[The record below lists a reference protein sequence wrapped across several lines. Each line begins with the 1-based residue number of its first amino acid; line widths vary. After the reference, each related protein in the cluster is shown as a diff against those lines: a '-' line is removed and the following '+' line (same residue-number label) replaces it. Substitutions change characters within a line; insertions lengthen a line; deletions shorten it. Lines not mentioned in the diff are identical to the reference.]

1 MGAAVSAMC
10 GYRAKAKRGTTFRGM
25 LQHGG
30 RILGA
35 GVHGCTFEPAPR
47 CAGGDVFRTVDG
59 KPAVGK
65 ITDDDPHEELEVG
78 RAIMA
83 LPLARQYFALPSVGC
98 RPADRYEDPDSR
110 RCGVITEAGLTTRL
124 SMLIMPEA
132 GTQLSK
138 WADDLP
144 RLAANY
150 TRMFVHLLE
159 GMLIYQRSRE
169 RGMGYV
175 HNDIHMGNILVDD
188 NNVARYI
195 DFGLAFRPA
204 DVTKW
209 SDTNLSRS
217 FNPKHVLQAPEIHA
231 WRMYMSGIRLADGL
245 RQLRAAHT
253 DYDRLATQ
261 YPARKTVDRAF
272 SELIQTAYVEKED
285 VTGFMRRYGFGI
297 DHWRIGIVFWWM
309 WNDML
314 EWSGLRET
322 HVWEHR
328 DKIRQVLAGLTD
340 FDYATRITAKQ
351 ALAILD
357 PSSRMLE
364 A

>member
-1 MGAAVSAMC
+1 
-10 GYRAKAKRGTTFRGM
+10 M

-47 CAGGDVFRTVDG
+47 CVGGDVFRTVDG

-65 ITDDDPHEELEVG
+65 ITDDDPHEELEIG
-78 RAIMA
+78 RDIMA

-132 GTQLSK
+132 GKQLSK
-138 WADDLP
+138 WVGTNMP

-150 TRMFVHLLE
+150 ARIFVHLLE
-159 GMLIYQRSRE
+159 GMLIYQKA
-169 RGMGYV
+169 GYV

-188 NNVARYI
+188 DSVARYI

-204 DVTKW
+204 DVTVW
-209 SDTNLSRS
+209 SDTNMSRR
-217 FNPKHVLQAPEIHA
+217 FNPKHVLQAPEVHA
-231 WRMYMSGIRLADGL
+231 WRMYLSGVRLVDGI
-245 RQLRAAHT
+245 RQLRAVHT
-253 DYDRLATQ
+253 DYERMATQ
-261 YPARKTVDRAF
+261 YPARKTMERAF
-272 SELIQTAYVEKED
+272 AELIQTAYVEKED
-285 VTGFMRRYGFGI
+285 VAGFMRRYGFGI
-297 DHWRIGIVFWWM
+297 DHWRIGLVFWWM
-309 WNDML
+309 WNELL
-314 EWSGLRET
+314 EWSGFRATRL
-322 HVWEHR
+322 WEQR
-328 DKIRQVLAGLTD
+328 DKIRQVLSGLTD
-340 FDYATRITAKQ
+340 FDYATRMTAKQ
-351 ALAILD
+351 ALTILD
-357 PSSRMLE
+357 PSNRMLG